1 MFVAAQTETPDS
13 IKVHHNAANC
23 QQGNIFYLFQRI
35 TIVIALGFHRYCE
48 VLAMKNL
55 FEKQWEQ
62 YSDELSTLL
71 DEISTSENLS
81 RNAVE
86 AIHLA
91 SVKLF
96 HDSLKN
102 MLEDQA
108 SADPQ
113 FSGLTHPAVRSRLH

>member
-1 MFVAAQTETPDS
+1 
-13 IKVHHNAANC
+13 
-23 QQGNIFYLFQRI
+23 
-35 TIVIALGFHRYCE
+35 
-48 VLAMKNL
+48 MKNL
-55 FEKQWEQ
+55 FEKCWEQ

-81 RNAVE
+81 CKAVE
-86 AIHLA
+86 EIHLA

-108 SADPQ
+108 IADPQ
-113 FSGLTHPAVRSRLH
+113 FSGLAHPALRSRLH